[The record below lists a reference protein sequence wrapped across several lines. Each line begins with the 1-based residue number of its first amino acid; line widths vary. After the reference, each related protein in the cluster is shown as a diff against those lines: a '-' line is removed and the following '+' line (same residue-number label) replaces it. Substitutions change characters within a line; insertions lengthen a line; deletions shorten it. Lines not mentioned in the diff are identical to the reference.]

1 MRARI
6 RVHVQ
11 DRCTCTVMYAVLHAW
26 MWSKYIELCIRI
38 TVLFNSCAGV
48 NKEDTLP
55 TILFSKEKLE
65 MGLKAT
71 AGQKTEE
78 EADQPG
84 NLIAS
89 KASSSGKACVNR
101 QFGIVAH
108 WFKFYRL

>member
-11 DRCTCTVMYAVLHAW
+11 DRCTCTVMYAVLHVW

-55 TILFSKEKLE
+55 TI
-65 MGLKAT
+65 
-71 AGQKTEE
+71 
-78 EADQPG
+78 
-84 NLIAS
+84 
-89 KASSSGKACVNR
+89 
-101 QFGIVAH
+101 
-108 WFKFYRL
+108 